1 MKNLYKDF
9 SVILYHRFNTFASKL
24 GGKINMTETNEM
36 LEIIHQNRKIQFVR
50 NQVRAKKQKRQ
61 AIVDS
66 IIMFLGSSIF
76 MIGLMTFIAMIESMR
91 F

>member
-1 MKNLYKDF
+1 
-9 SVILYHRFNTFASKL
+9 
-24 GGKINMTETNEM
+24 MTETNKM
-36 LEIIHQNRKIQFVR
+36 LEIIHQNRKVQFAK

-61 AIVDS
+61 AIVDN

-76 MIGLMTFIAMIESMR
+76 MIGLMTFIAMIESIR

>member
-1 MKNLYKDF
+1 
-9 SVILYHRFNTFASKL
+9 
-24 GGKINMTETNEM
+24 MTETNKM
-36 LEIIHQNRKIQFVR
+36 LEIIHQNRKIQFAR

-61 AIVDS
+61 AIVDN

>member
-1 MKNLYKDF
+1 
-9 SVILYHRFNTFASKL
+9 
-24 GGKINMTETNEM
+24 MTETNEM
-36 LEIIHQNRKIQFVR
+36 LEIIHQNRKVQFAR

-61 AIVDS
+61 AIVDN

>member
-1 MKNLYKDF
+1 
-9 SVILYHRFNTFASKL
+9 
-24 GGKINMTETNEM
+24 MTETNKM
-36 LEIIHQNRKIQFVR
+36 LEIIHQNRKVQFAR
-50 NQVRAKKQKRQ
+50 NQIRAKKQKRQ

-66 IIMFLGSSIF
+66 IIMFLGSAIF

>member
-1 MKNLYKDF
+1 
-9 SVILYHRFNTFASKL
+9 
-24 GGKINMTETNEM
+24 MTETNKM
-36 LEIIHQNRKIQFVR
+36 LEIIHQNRKVQFAK

-61 AIVDS
+61 AIVDN

>member
-1 MKNLYKDF
+1 
-9 SVILYHRFNTFASKL
+9 
-24 GGKINMTETNEM
+24 MTETNKM
-36 LEIIHQNRKIQFVR
+36 LEIIHQNRKVQFAR
-50 NQVRAKKQKRQ
+50 NQARAKKQKRQ
-61 AIVDS
+61 AIIDN

>member
-1 MKNLYKDF
+1 
-9 SVILYHRFNTFASKL
+9 
-24 GGKINMTETNEM
+24 MTETNKM
-36 LEIIHQNRKIQFVR
+36 LEIIHQNRKVQFAK
-50 NQVRAKKQKRQ
+50 NQIRAKKQKRQ

>member
-1 MKNLYKDF
+1 
-9 SVILYHRFNTFASKL
+9 
-24 GGKINMTETNEM
+24 MTETNKM
-36 LEIIHQNRKIQFVR
+36 LEIIHQNRKVQFAR

-61 AIVDS
+61 AIVDN